1 MAVVFEGFVTLM
13 FWPFFFS
20 DIKAHFGSKQPS
32 QILGTYLDHILPLF
46 MLLVDFCLNRIY
58 FEFSQFPI
66 NFIIIFIYG
75 MVNMIVTLNRETP
88 VYSIMPWDSFI
99 SVVVAFGMLPT
110 FFLIWVTFHYLGKLK
125 FSLIYT
131 TREVSIKEPLL

>member
-1 MAVVFEGFVTLM
+1 
-13 FWPFFFS
+13 
-20 DIKAHFGSKQPS
+20 
-32 QILGTYLDHILPLF
+32 

-66 NFIIIFIYG
+66 NFIIIIIYG
-75 MVNMIVTLNRETP
+75 MVNMVVTLNRETP
-88 VYSIMPWDSFI
+88 VYSIIPWDSFI

-110 FFLIWVTFHYLGKLK
+110 FFLIWLTFHYLGKLK

-131 TREVSIKEPLL
+131 TREDSIEEKLL